1 MYKQVELQIFFYLHN
16 KSYNHIHWPS
26 KVILVTGISLALI
39 DHCCLKE
46 TCCLSSVGVLK
57 HCIIIEHYYM
67 HHFMCT
73 VSILSTGLEGVAE
86 LCSPV

>member
-1 MYKQVELQIFFYLHN
+1 MFCLHN
-16 KSYNHIHWPS
+16 KRYNHIRWPS
-26 KVILVTGISLALI
+26 KGILVINVSLALI

-46 TCCLSSVGVLK
+46 TCCLFSVDMYK
-57 HCIIIEHYYM
+57 HCIIIECYYM

-86 LCSPV
+86 LCSLV